1 MPTPSLKLAIGT
13 NALEIK
19 AFTTYRPSMV
29 GGGAPTY
36 SLSGTA
42 VDGGVSHD
50 PKMLWEIG
58 AILEYEQML
67 MLKLLFASSDQL
79 RRSLAPYSL
88 LIFDTITPIVEVGTT
103 NTRAIVPT
111 LTAAPIGVGAISYFA
126 QYYGGFVA
134 PPKIEPYPTGIYQ
147 VDFSIAEHDRVL
159 P

>member
-1 MPTPSLKLAIGT
+1 
-13 NALEIK
+13 
-19 AFTTYRPSMV
+19 MV

-36 SLSGTA
+36 SLNGST

-58 AILEYEQML
+58 TILEEPDML

-88 LIFDTITPIVEVGTT
+88 LIEDTITPIVEMGTT

-111 LTAAPIGVGAISYFA
+111 FTATPIGVGAISYYAMFR
-126 QYYGGFVA
+126 GGFIA

-147 VDFSIAEHDRVL
+147 VDFSIAEHDRVT